1 MILVEIR
8 HDKVKM
14 VLVYTFDKINTLK
27 TIL

>member
-14 VLVYTFDKINTLK
+14 VLVYTFYENNTLK